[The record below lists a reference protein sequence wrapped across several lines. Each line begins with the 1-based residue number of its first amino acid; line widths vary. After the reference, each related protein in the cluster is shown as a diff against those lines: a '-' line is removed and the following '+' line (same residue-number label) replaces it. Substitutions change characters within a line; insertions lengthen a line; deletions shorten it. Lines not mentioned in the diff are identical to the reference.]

1 MQTILFIHFM
11 ILSFIFGFLAAAIGV
26 FPPGLINMTAAKI
39 SLVDGRLRALLFVLG
54 AVIVIFFQTYIAV
67 VFANYINTH
76 PEIIILFRE
85 IGLII
90 MFFATLYFLL
100 FAKKQKLKNP
110 NKIKIKS
117 KKSRFFTGMV
127 LSAINV
133 LPIPYYVLITVTLAS
148 YNVFS
153 FCTTSI
159 YSFVSGVV
167 VGSFAVFYCYVV
179 LFEKFK
185 VKADYALNNM
195 NTILGTVTGIITLLS
210 FFNVIKYYY

>member
-1 MQTILFIHFM
+1 MVFPFL
-11 ILSFIFGFLAAAIGV
+11 FGFLAATVGV

-39 SLVDGRLRALLFVLG
+39 SLIDGRVRALLFVLG
-54 AVIVIFFQTYIAV
+54 AIIVIFFQTYIAV

-85 IGLII
+85 IGIVI

-100 FAKKQKLKNP
+100 FAKKQKMKDP

-117 KKSRFFTGMV
+117 KKGRFFMGMV
-127 LSAINV
+127 LSAINI

-148 YNVFS
+148 YNLFS
-153 FCTTSI
+153 FQPEPI

-167 VGSFAVFYCYVV
+167 FGSFTVFYCYVV

-185 VKADYALNNM
+185 YKADYILNNM
-195 NTILGTVTGIITLLS
+195 NTILGSITGFIMLLTL
-210 FFNVIKYYY
+210 FNVAKFYLN

>member
-1 MQTILFIHFM
+1 M
-11 ILSFIFGFLAAAIGV
+11 IFSFFFGFIAAAIGV

-39 SLVDGRLRALLFVLG
+39 SLIDGRIRAILFVIG

-67 VFANYINTH
+67 VFANYISTH
-76 PEIIILFRE
+76 TEIIILFRE

-90 MFFATLYFLL
+90 MLFATVYFLL
-100 FAKKQKLKNP
+100 FAKKQKIKNP

-117 KKSRFFTGMV
+117 KKSRFFMGMV

-148 YNVFS
+148 YNLFS
-153 FCTTSI
+153 FSILPI

-185 VKADYALNNM
+185 SKADYALNNM
-195 NTILGTVTGIITLLS
+195 NTILGIITGIVALIS
-210 FFNVIKYYY
+210 FFNVINYYF

>member
-1 MQTILFIHFM
+1 ML
-11 ILSFIFGFLAAAIGV
+11 
-26 FPPGLINMTAAKI
+26 
-39 SLVDGRLRALLFVLG
+39 
-54 AVIVIFFQTYIAV
+54 
-67 VFANYINTH
+67 
-76 PEIIILFRE
+76 
-85 IGLII
+85 
-90 MFFATLYFLL
+90 FATVYFLL

-148 YNVFS
+148 YNLFLFS
-153 FCTTSI
+153 TTPI
-159 YSFVSGVV
+159 YSFVAGVV

-185 VKADYALNNM
+185 SKADYALNNM
-195 NTILGTVTGIITLLS
+195 NTILGIITGIVALIS
-210 FFNVIKYYY
+210 FFNVINYYF